1 MNTNARRWMDFLL
14 PDALT
19 VHTDWLRQFT
29 AGDGQLLSR
38 LMSSRTA
45 RMLLTRRLYK
55 LHEIAV
61 PERVKLRAN
70 QQWLLMDHEAQRALA
85 RRLGRDAL
93 HDWIRKTVRAS
104 AVVML
109 RNELGEDGYRRAL
122 AGPGLSVTGL
132 DRYSFETALQRGE
145 VGNYFVSV
153 GAALLETTT
162 DSGDPFCAL
171 RMRFAFSPSAW
182 QCRPRGVRV
191 DADELARRI
200 AEPVSG
206 E

>member
-1 MNTNARRWMDFLL
+1 MNARRWIDFLL
-14 PDALT
+14 PDALS

-29 AGDGQLLSR
+29 AGDGQLLAKVMRSR
-38 LMSSRTA
+38 SA
-45 RMLLTRRLYK
+45 RLLLTRRLYK

-61 PERVKLRAN
+61 PDRVKLRAN

-93 HDWIRKTVRAS
+93 HDWIRRTVRTS

-109 RNELGEDGYRRAL
+109 RNELGTDGYRRAL
-122 AGPGLSVTGL
+122 AGPGLAVEGL
-132 DRYSFETALQRGE
+132 DRYSFETALQQGHI
-145 VGNYFVSV
+145 GNYFVSV

-162 DSGDPFCAL
+162 DGGDPFCGL
-171 RMRFAFSPSAW
+171 RMRFAFSPGAW
-182 QCRPRGVRV
+182 QCRPRGIRV

-200 AEPVSG
+200 AEPTSG